1 MVQESTQGRTSKLHA
16 IVIPLPLQGHVIP
29 AVHLATKLASNGF
42 TVTFVNT
49 HYIHHQISSS
59 SSAASSSDDI
69 FDGSGLDIRYE
80 TITDGFPLGF
90 DRSLNHDQFFE
101 GILHVFPAHV
111 EELLQRLAAAQE
123 DQRLRLM
130 IADTF
135 FVWPSALA
143 SKYGMLYASFWTE
156 PALVLTL
163 YFHLDLLKLHGHF
176 GCQKN
181 REDSIDYIPG
191 VKRINPK
198 DVMSYLQPTCN
209 DTNTIC
215 HRIIYRAFA
224 DAKRAD
230 FIVINT
236 VHGLE
241 PEIIT
246 ALNKAQPTYPIGP
259 IFPPGFTKGPVST
272 SLWPESDCS
281 TWLAA
286 QPDRSVLYVSF
297 GSYAHTSKEVIH
309 AMAHGLLRSSA
320 RFIWAIRPDIVSSD
334 DPNPLPDGFE
344 ERARGKG
351 MVVTWCSQR
360 EVLMDRAVGGFLTHC
375 GWNSV
380 LESVW
385 CGVPLLCYP
394 LYTDQ
399 FTNRKLVVDDW
410 SVGINLCDGDCVT
423 GDEVARNIDRL
434 MMGESADELRVHVE
448 KMRKI
453 IEDALADGGS
463 SQGYFDKFVEDA
475 KVKVDKIYG
484 LGC

>member
-1 MVQESTQGRTSKLHA
+1 MAIASKIHA
-16 IVIPLPLQGHVIP
+16 ILIPYPLQGHVIP

-59 SSAASSSDDI
+59 SASSADI
-69 FDGSGLDIRYE
+69 FEEARNSGLDIRYE
-80 TITDGFPLGF
+80 TIGDGFPLGF

-101 GILHVFPAHV
+101 GFLHVFPAHV
-111 EELLQRLAAAQE
+111 EELLKKLLTEEGGERA
-123 DQRLRLM
+123 RLM
-130 IADTF
+130 IVDSF
-135 FVWPSALA
+135 FVWPSMLA
-143 SKYGMLYASFWTE
+143 SKYEMLYASFWTE
-156 PALVLTL
+156 PALVLSL

-176 GCQKN
+176 GSQKN

-191 VKRINPK
+191 VNSINPK
-198 DVMSYLQPTCN
+198 DVMSYLQPTCY
-209 DTNTIC
+209 DIDTIC
-215 HRIIYRAFA
+215 HRIIYQAFA

-230 FIVINT
+230 FIIINT
-236 VHGLE
+236 VQELE
-241 PEIIT
+241 PETIT
-246 ALNKAQPTYPIGP
+246 ALNKARPTYPIGP
-259 IFPPGFTKGPVST
+259 LFPLGFTKSPVST

-286 QPDRSVLYVSF
+286 QPDCSVLYISF

-309 AMAHGLLRSSA
+309 AMAHGLLRSSI

-334 DPNPLPDGFE
+334 DPNPLPEGFE
-344 ERARGKG
+344 EWVRGKG
-351 MVVTWCSQR
+351 LVVTWCSQR

-375 GWNSV
+375 GWNSI

-410 SVGINLCDGDCVT
+410 MVGINLSDQDSVT
-423 GDEVARNIDRL
+423 DHEVARNIDRL
-434 MMGESADELRVHVE
+434 MMGESADELRVNVE
-448 KMRKI
+448 KMSKTI
-453 IEDALADGGS
+453 KNALADNGS
-463 SQGYFDKFVEDA
+463 SQRCFDKFLEDV
-475 KVKVDKIYG
+475 KVKMDK
-484 LGC
+484 